1 MLRRALLP
9 ALLIL
14 LSATLTLAADDLNG
28 RWEGSMS
35 TPNGDFALTFNFKV
49 DGKTLAGTVETAE
62 GSFDITDG
70 RVDGD
75 KFTFKSHAGDND
87 INHEGTLSGDTI
99 QLKVTGPW
107 GESNITLKRA
117 AAKPADKQP

>member
-1 MLRRALLP
+1 MLRRAVLP

-49 DGKTLAGTVETAE
+49 DGKTLTGTVETAE
-62 GSFDITDG
+62 GSLEITDG
-70 RVDGD
+70 KVDGD
-75 KFTFKSHAGDND
+75 KS
-87 INHEGTLSGDTI
+87 LSSPTRKTMTSVMRDPFRRQYSI
-99 QLKVTGPW
+99 
-107 GESNITLKRA
+107 ESQRPLGRV
-117 AAKPADKQP
+117 